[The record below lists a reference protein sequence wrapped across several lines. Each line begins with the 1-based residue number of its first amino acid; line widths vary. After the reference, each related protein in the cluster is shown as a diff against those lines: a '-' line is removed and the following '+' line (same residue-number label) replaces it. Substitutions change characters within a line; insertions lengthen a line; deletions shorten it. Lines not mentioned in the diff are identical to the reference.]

1 MMTQV
6 ESVIVLPQ
14 SGQSQDK
21 GASSTYDSGE
31 KEFAQFYSQEQQR
44 QDRVKRSPEDEKQA
58 IGGFVGQKSD
68 SKEPQKNTQETE
80 QSVDKS
86 AEKVN
91 EQSSDKEPSATVLD
105 GEGDAADG
113 AEPPS
118 HAAQPSEEVAQ
129 TTLIAASED
138 DFYQQLFAQLSMST
152 ELSAVAKE
160 VGSALNGTG
169 FSDDIDVDFIA
180 KLPIELK
187 QSLARLTPAQRSEL
201 SVQLQ
206 QMASAAGI
214 DAKALASIETQ
225 LNQLVATPGQSGL
238 SDAERIAVQAKEL
251 SMAKASEQVQRPAG
265 EDSKP
270 AMPKKNNV
278 ILAKEGEKIL
288 SLESEG
294 GSRRQEG
301 IHTFAQAKELSMA
314 KASEQVQRPAE
325 SVAARSA
332 EDASKLNNSTKVASD
347 VQQELNKVLADG
359 KALGAEAA
367 KSDAKNS
374 TASAVPGSLNP
385 EQQQRQSQHILAAA
399 KVEADQSGPSASK
412 TTQAAVN
419 PMLSDA
425 QMKAAQPQ
433 GDKQTNLSAS
443 KFSAEPM
450 AESGDKAVSPSKG
463 TQGESAQPSAS
474 ALSAQSK
481 VTQLASALVAHAQ
494 GNTELSSAIE
504 ADLAHWQ
511 QVQQAAMQSTQHSQA
526 QGQTQRMALDPA
538 LLQAIN
544 ITKNDAAQQIQQ
556 RVNMMLNL
564 NNQEAEIRLDPPEL
578 GSMQVRV
585 RSEGEQAHVNFVVQ
599 NQQAKEALE
608 QAMPRLRD
616 LLAQQGLSL
625 GDTNVEQQNQQSAQH
640 DGEQGQ
646 GSEHGP
652 LAEQASNDEN
662 HGLEQQQK
670 NAPMEQG
677 IDFYA

>member
-31 KEFAQFYSQEQQR
+31 KKFAQFYSQEQQR

-68 SKEPQKNTQETE
+68 SKEPQKNAQETE
-80 QSVDKS
+80 QGVDKS

-91 EQSSDKEPSATVLD
+91 EQSKDKEPSTTVLD
-105 GEGDAADG
+105 GEGDAADD
-113 AEPPS
+113 AEPLS
-118 HAAQPSEEVAQ
+118 NTAQPSEEVAQ
-129 TTLIAASED
+129 TTSIAASED

-238 SDAERIAVQAKEL
+238 SDAERIA
-251 SMAKASEQVQRPAG
+251 
-265 EDSKP
+265 
-270 AMPKKNNV
+270 
-278 ILAKEGEKIL
+278 
-288 SLESEG
+288 
-294 GSRRQEG
+294 
-301 IHTFAQAKELSMA
+301 AQAKELSMA

-359 KALGAEAA
+359 KALGAEAV

-374 TASAVPGSLNP
+374 TASAAPGSLNP
-385 EQQQRQSQHILAAA
+385 EQQQRQSQTQHILAAA
-399 KVEADQSGPSASK
+399 KVEADQGGPSASK

-425 QMKAAQPQ
+425 KMKAAQPQ

-450 AESGDKAVSPSKG
+450 IESGDKAVSPSKG
-463 TQGESAQPSAS
+463 TQGENAQPSAN

-511 QVQQAAMQSTQHSQA
+511 QVQQAAMQSTQHTQA

-652 LAEQASNDEN
+652 LTEQASNDEN

>member
-68 SKEPQKNTQETE
+68 SKEPQKNAKETE

-86 AEKVN
+86 AEKVI
-91 EQSSDKEPSATVLD
+91 EQSKDKEPSTTVLD

-113 AEPPS
+113 AEPLS
-118 HAAQPSEEVAQ
+118 NTAQPSEEVAQ
-129 TTLIAASED
+129 TTPIAASED

-238 SDAERIAVQAKEL
+238 SDAERIA
-251 SMAKASEQVQRPAG
+251 
-265 EDSKP
+265 
-270 AMPKKNNV
+270 
-278 ILAKEGEKIL
+278 
-288 SLESEG
+288 
-294 GSRRQEG
+294 
-301 IHTFAQAKELSMA
+301 AQAKELSMA

-332 EDASKLNNSTKVASD
+332 EDASKLNNSTKVGSD

-374 TASAVPGSLNP
+374 TASAAPGSLNP
-385 EQQQRQSQHILAAA
+385 EQQQRQSQTQHILAAA
-399 KVEADQSGPSASK
+399 KVEADQGGPSASK

-450 AESGDKAVSPSKG
+450 IESGDKAVSPSKG
-463 TQGESAQPSAS
+463 TQGENAQPSAN

-511 QVQQAAMQSTQHSQA
+511 QVQQAAMQSTQHTQA

-652 LAEQASNDEN
+652 LTEQASNDEN

>member
-31 KEFAQFYSQEQQR
+31 KKFAQFYSQEQQR

-68 SKEPQKNTQETE
+68 SEEPQKNAQETE
-80 QSVDKS
+80 QGVDKS
-86 AEKVN
+86 AKKVN
-91 EQSSDKEPSATVLD
+91 EQSRDKEPSTTVLG
-105 GEGDAADG
+105 GEDDAADG
-113 AEPPS
+113 AEPLS
-118 HAAQPSEEVAQ
+118 NTAQPSEEVAQ
-129 TTLIAASED
+129 TTPIAASED

-238 SDAERIAVQAKEL
+238 SDAERIA
-251 SMAKASEQVQRPAG
+251 
-265 EDSKP
+265 
-270 AMPKKNNV
+270 
-278 ILAKEGEKIL
+278 
-288 SLESEG
+288 
-294 GSRRQEG
+294 
-301 IHTFAQAKELSMA
+301 AQAKELSMA

-359 KALGAEAA
+359 KTLGAEAA

-374 TASAVPGSLNP
+374 TASATPGSLNP
-385 EQQQRQSQHILAAA
+385 EQQQRQSQTQHILAAA
-399 KVEADQSGPSASK
+399 KVEADQGGPSASK

-433 GDKQTNLSAS
+433 RDKQTNLSAS

-450 AESGDKAVSPSKG
+450 IESGDKAVSPSKG
-463 TQGESAQPSAS
+463 TQGENAQPSAN

-504 ADLAHWQ
+504 ADLVHWQ

-652 LAEQASNDEN
+652 LTEQASNDEN

>member
-68 SKEPQKNTQETE
+68 SKEPQKNAQETE
-80 QSVDKS
+80 QGVDKS

-91 EQSSDKEPSATVLD
+91 EQSRDKEPSTTVLD
-105 GEGDAADG
+105 GEGDAAGG
-113 AEPPS
+113 AEPLS
-118 HAAQPSEEVAQ
+118 NTARPSEEVAQ
-129 TTLIAASED
+129 TTPIAASED

-225 LNQLVATPGQSGL
+225 LNQLVAPPGQSGL
-238 SDAERIAVQAKEL
+238 SDAERIAV
-251 SMAKASEQVQRPAG
+251 
-265 EDSKP
+265 
-270 AMPKKNNV
+270 
-278 ILAKEGEKIL
+278 
-288 SLESEG
+288 
-294 GSRRQEG
+294 
-301 IHTFAQAKELSMA
+301 QAKELSMA

-332 EDASKLNNSTKVASD
+332 EDASKLNNSTKVVSD

-385 EQQQRQSQHILAAA
+385 EQQQRQSQTQHILAAA
-399 KVEADQSGPSASK
+399 KVEADQGGPSASK

-443 KFSAEPM
+443 KFSTEPM

-504 ADLAHWQ
+504 ADLVHWQ

-652 LAEQASNDEN
+652 LTEQASNDEN

>member
-21 GASSTYDSGE
+21 GASSTYDAGE
-31 KEFAQFYSQEQQR
+31 KKFAQFYSQEQQR

-68 SKEPQKNTQETE
+68 SKESQKNAQETE
-80 QSVDKS
+80 QGVDKS

-91 EQSSDKEPSATVLD
+91 EQSKDKEPSTTVLD
-105 GEGDAADG
+105 GEGDAADD
-113 AEPPS
+113 AEPLS
-118 HAAQPSEEVAQ
+118 NTAQPSEEVAQ
-129 TTLIAASED
+129 TTPIAASED

-225 LNQLVATPGQSGL
+225 LNQLAATPGQSGL
-238 SDAERIAVQAKEL
+238 SDAERIA
-251 SMAKASEQVQRPAG
+251 
-265 EDSKP
+265 
-270 AMPKKNNV
+270 
-278 ILAKEGEKIL
+278 
-288 SLESEG
+288 
-294 GSRRQEG
+294 
-301 IHTFAQAKELSMA
+301 AQAKELSMA

-359 KALGAEAA
+359 KTLGAEAA

-374 TASAVPGSLNP
+374 TASAAPGSLNP
-385 EQQQRQSQHILAAA
+385 EQQQRQTHHILTAA
-399 KVEADQSGPSASK
+399 KVEADQGGPSASK

-463 TQGESAQPSAS
+463 TQGENAQPSAS

-504 ADLAHWQ
+504 ADLVHWQ

-538 LLQAIN
+538 LLQAVN

-652 LAEQASNDEN
+652 LTEQASNDEN

>member
-68 SKEPQKNTQETE
+68 SKEPQKKTQEAE
-80 QSVDKS
+80 QGVDKS
-86 AEKVN
+86 AKKVN
-91 EQSSDKEPSATVLD
+91 EQSRDKEPSTTVLD

-113 AEPPS
+113 AEPLS
-118 HAAQPSEEVAQ
+118 NKAQPSEEVAQ
-129 TTLIAASED
+129 ATPIAASED

-238 SDAERIAVQAKEL
+238 SDAERIA
-251 SMAKASEQVQRPAG
+251 
-265 EDSKP
+265 
-270 AMPKKNNV
+270 
-278 ILAKEGEKIL
+278 
-288 SLESEG
+288 
-294 GSRRQEG
+294 
-301 IHTFAQAKELSMA
+301 AQAKELSMA

-374 TASAVPGSLNP
+374 TASAAPGSLNP
-385 EQQQRQSQHILAAA
+385 EQQQRQSQTQHILAAA
-399 KVEADQSGPSASK
+399 KVEADQGGPSASK

-425 QMKAAQPQ
+425 KMKAAQPQ

-463 TQGESAQPSAS
+463 TQGENAQPSAS

-511 QVQQAAMQSTQHSQA
+511 QVQQAAMQSTQHTQA
-526 QGQTQRMALDPA
+526 QGQTQRVALDPA

-625 GDTNVEQQNQQSAQH
+625 GDINVEQQNQQSAQH

-652 LAEQASNDEN
+652 LTEQASNDEN

>member
-21 GASSTYDSGE
+21 SASSTYDSGE

-86 AEKVN
+86 AEKVI
-91 EQSSDKEPSATVLD
+91 EQSRDKEPSTTVLD

-113 AEPPS
+113 AEPLS
-118 HAAQPSEEVAQ
+118 NTAQPSEEVAQ
-129 TTLIAASED
+129 TTPIAASED
-138 DFYQQLFAQLSMST
+138 DFYQQLFAQLLMST

-225 LNQLVATPGQSGL
+225 LNQLAATPVQSGL
-238 SDAERIAVQAKEL
+238 SDAERIA
-251 SMAKASEQVQRPAG
+251 
-265 EDSKP
+265 
-270 AMPKKNNV
+270 
-278 ILAKEGEKIL
+278 
-288 SLESEG
+288 
-294 GSRRQEG
+294 
-301 IHTFAQAKELSMA
+301 AQAKELSMA

-359 KALGAEAA
+359 KTLGAEAV

-374 TASAVPGSLNP
+374 TASAAPGSLNP
-385 EQQQRQSQHILAAA
+385 EQQQRQSQTQHILAAA
-399 KVEADQSGPSASK
+399 KVEADQGGPSASK

-450 AESGDKAVSPSKG
+450 IESGDKAVSPSKG
-463 TQGESAQPSAS
+463 TQGENAQPSAN

-511 QVQQAAMQSTQHSQA
+511 QVQQAATQSTQHSQA

-646 GSEHGP
+646 GSEHG
-652 LAEQASNDEN
+652 LLTEQASNDEN